1 MNSDTSSDTGGGTS
15 GPVDTV
21 YPAMRECAAEAARIA
36 DHVPAGR
43 LPDRTPSADWDVRTL
58 ANHLVLYTSH
68 GLEHRARRTEMPG
81 TLTAR
86 DFTSDADW
94 PERYRVALDRAVAA
108 WADPAVW
115 EGEIGEGPGA
125 TPAVSVGTLMTLEM
139 ALHGWELARA
149 TGQEFRIS
157 EETAAFVL
165 GVVDEYAEMYRKYDG
180 FADPVPLPATAGTFD
195 RALAASGRDPGWTAT
210 PGPSGD

>member
-1 MNSDTSSDTGGGTS
+1 
-15 GPVDTV
+15 
-21 YPAMRECAAEAARIA
+21 MRECAAEAARIA

-68 GLEHRARRTEMPG
+68 GLEHRALRTEMPG

-149 TGQEFRIS
+149 TGQEFRLS

-195 RALAASGRDPGWTAT
+195 RALATSGRDPGWTAT
-210 PGPSGD
+210 PSPSGD